1 MSDEYVTKTLNNVL
15 SRHAKVV
22 HGYEVEVAN
31 LTAEVYRLQ
40 DELEKVK
47 SSLEP
52 PQIS

>member
-1 MSDEYVTKTLNNVL
+1 MSDEYVTKTLNNAL

-40 DELEKVK
+40 DELDKIK
-47 SSLEP
+47 SSIDST
-52 PQIS
+52 QTS